1 MRKVLVLFFAIAV
14 CGSPALT
21 LAAQPKIELR
31 SVETKAGPGLSE
43 VTLPGVS
50 RPAFL
55 GAVPVITNANIVYTQ
70 AITYKGEPAVGIT
83 LDKAADKRFC
93 DFTSTSIGKPLGV
106 LVDGKLVN
114 VASIPHA
121 LCGGMFTITGK
132 FSVEEAKRIASA
144 FPDGPTDALKVFS
157 VWQGTGEESSMQP
170 YPMILFINHRWGEDF
185 EGTTWYPLL
194 GNGLIKVSGRIDA
207 NGVVALS
214 EDEVIS
220 GEATEQR
227 QGVVAGGK
235 YTAKLEKNTLTG
247 NGKYTDPKTKEGVTF
262 KFSLKLAEQ

>member
-1 MRKVLVLFFAIAV
+1 MWLFFVMAA
-14 CGSPALT
+14 CGNPALA
-21 LAAQPKIELR
+21 LATQAKIELR
-31 SVETKAGPGLSE
+31 PVEAKPGPGLSE

-50 RPAFL
+50 QPTFL
-55 GAVPVITNANIVYTQ
+55 GAASVITNADIVYTQ
-70 AITYKGEPAVGIT
+70 AITYAGEPAIFIT
-83 LDKAADKRFC
+83 LNKSAAKRFC
-93 DFTSTSIGKPLGV
+93 EFTSAAIGKPLGA

-121 LCGGMFTITGK
+121 ICGGVLTTTGN

-144 FPDGPTDALKVFS
+144 FPDGPADALKVFS
-157 VWQGTGEESSMQP
+157 VWHGTGEEPSMQP
-170 YPMILFINHRWGEDF
+170 YPMILFVNHRWGEDF

-207 NGVVALS
+207 HGDVALS

-235 YTAKLEKNTLTG
+235 YTAKLEKNTLMG
-247 NGKYTDPKTKEGVTF
+247 NGKYTDPKTKEGVIF